1 MELEATES
9 EKNGRKEDSGGFLR
23 AAPIPIYTYSKG
35 LGMQCAAGNGN
46 EQPPENFSH
55 FGAGPV
61 RPAADD
67 ARTASHGLRDPRDS
81 RH

>member
-1 MELEATES
+1 MEGHRERKTVERGLEDVCGLGAHP
-9 EKNGRKEDSGGFLR
+9 
-23 AAPIPIYTYSKG
+23 AIYTYSKG